1 MESTSNTNTNTNN
14 KESSSSSSGRVR
26 LSEVV
31 ADCVKR
37 WFRDTMKEAKAGDV
51 SMQVLLGQMYCSG
64 YGVPKDPQK
73 GRVWL
78 TRASKTRS
86 SVWKVGDKRPGYNAS
101 DSDSDEME
109 DS

>member
-1 MESTSNTNTNTNN
+1 MESTSNTNTKN
-14 KESSSSSSGRVR
+14 KSGSFEGEKSSSSSSNSSGRVR

-51 SMQVLLGQMYCSG
+51 NMQVLLAQMYSTG

-73 GRVWL
+73 SL
-78 TRASKTRS
+78 ADQSIKD
-86 SVWKVGDKRPGYNAS
+86 SVFGLESW
-101 DSDSDEME
+101 
-109 DS
+109 